1 MTPAVANQCGTHTWK
16 GEEGALDV
24 ALVRFRR

>member
-1 MTPAVANQCGTHTWK
+1 VHWIQKETA

-24 ALVRFRR
+24 ALSQIQYPLSAP